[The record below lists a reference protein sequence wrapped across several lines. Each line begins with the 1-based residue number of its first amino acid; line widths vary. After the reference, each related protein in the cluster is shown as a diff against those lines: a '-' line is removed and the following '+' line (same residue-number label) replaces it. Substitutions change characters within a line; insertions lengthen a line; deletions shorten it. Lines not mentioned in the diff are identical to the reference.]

1 MDIHRSRFVPYPP
14 AAITTL
20 AFSHVTSTNRGLG
33 NDVRLAVGRA
43 NGDIEIWN
51 PLRGDW
57 VQENIFR
64 GGRSRTVDGLAWI
77 QEPDETVAGKVIE
90 GRLRLFSIGYSH
102 SITEWDLHSGVPLRD
117 ASGGGSAI
125 WCMASQPRM
134 NKTTVRKEGPDQDQD
149 QNQPFRGQ
157 NLVAGC
163 ADGSLILFSTADDD
177 LRFARYITRA
187 PTKKA
192 QALCITFQ
200 DRNKIVAGY
209 ANSFMRV
216 YDIRNGRLIRNI
228 TLGAGLP
235 GGPKETLVWQV
246 KCLTGGDI
254 VSGNSNGE
262 IQIWDG
268 KTYSQRQRIV
278 GHKSDILALATASD
292 GKTIF
297 SGGTDMR
304 TVIYKQDTQ
313 NRWTRA
319 YNEKIHE
326 HEVKAFATFQ
336 DRKID
341 VVVSGGIDASPI
353 VMPIKHFGSENRRT
367 LPRLPQHSPV
377 MSAPSQRLLATWWN
391 RDVLIWRVGSGQSHE
406 RPTKNWKLISRLV
419 MKSEEN
425 ISSASLSSDGRILA
439 VSTVAEVKLFHLYP
453 AAGGS
458 RFLRVRK
465 IRVPERLQKG
475 ARLVQFSPNGNWVA
489 VVSNASDVTVAR
501 IILEGSGSDEVVTIL
516 SEIVPLRRTLKS
528 LQTQDGLNGTW
539 GSYNRTL
546 NRLAFSSDSS
556 VLVVNDL
563 GGSFDSWI
571 LEGHEDLTAASIDKV
586 TSNGASHSTS
596 PSDSGSDNE
605 SDGDEDPHPIVIYG
619 QHWTRNPNNRLL
631 PALDSVPLVLSFR
644 PSTQPIRVL
653 TNGNPAVHPTRHNPH
668 AHSNQKPS
676 GEHRLLVV
684 TAKHQVFEF
693 DVLKGQL
700 TDWSRRNPTASFPVR
715 WRSVMDRTIGCV
727 WDISSEPRR
736 ERLWMYGNSWFCMF
750 DLSQDF
756 DSPPKDSGG
765 FDSESQTVV
774 ASGVQNQESK
784 KRKRAE
790 DILLEKRSGGG
801 GPVRDKDR
809 ENVGFG
815 QDIRT
820 TVGTG
825 RDASEGPPNSKLK
838 RAELEVQGREQDRN
852 HDQDIDEDE
861 GIELPRVQ
869 RPGNGDVD
877 TNGLLV
883 KTDQGSGRDK
893 RIPDCWIAFKYRSI
907 LGVVPI
913 GEEDVDQPPEVV
925 LVERPFWD
933 LDLPPR
939 FAGPHD
945 RD

>member
-1 MDIHRSRFVPYPP
+1 ILLIQIHHGRPPSLNRHELHALSGSSSLDLNSMDIHRSRFVPYPP

-676 GEHRLLVV
+676 GEHL
-684 TAKHQVFEF
+684 FEF

-736 ERLWMYGNSWFCMF
+736 ERLWMYGNN
-750 DLSQDF
+750 F

-774 ASGVQNQESK
+774 ASG
-784 KRKRAE
+784 RAE

-809 ENVGFG
+809 ENVG
-815 QDIRT
+815 
-820 TVGTG
+820 
-825 RDASEGPPNSKLK
+825 DASEGPPNSKLK
-838 RAELEVQGREQDRN
+838 RAELE
-852 HDQDIDEDE
+852 DIDEDE

-883 KTDQGSGRDK
+883 KTDQ
-893 RIPDCWIAFKYRSI
+893 AFKYRSI
-907 LGVVPI
+907 LG
-913 GEEDVDQPPEVV
+913 PPEVV
-925 LVERPFWD
+925 
-933 LDLPPR
+933 